1 MVIASYIWMK
11 WYALLQFT
19 ALASYFIQE
28 PFISFP
34 AELFCNKFRHLINSL
49 VIVAETEK
57 NWTLCILMF
66 KIIFCNNWIIWEWT
80 FIQRTWILSSFYW
93 GVKPVIK
100 RKERPFR
107 LTNYWPKK
115 FKTRQ
120 EALGFAFF
128 WEKRRG
134 LWPLFMPCQVHNEKS
149 KDETV
154 LAITLRSLGN

>member
-66 KIIFCNNWIIWEWT
+66 KIIFCNNWIIWQWA
-80 FIQRTWILSSFYW
+80 FIQRTWILSPLF
-93 GVKPVIK
+93 GGINPVMK
-100 RKERPFR
+100 RKETPFR
-107 LTNYWPKK
+107 WTNYWLKK
-115 FKTRQ
+115 FETKQ
-120 EALGFAFF
+120 EGFGFAFF
-128 WEKRRG
+128 FGEVFA
-134 LWPLFMPCQVHNEKS
+134 PLHALPSTQWIEN
-149 KDETV
+149 KDEIV
-154 LAITLRSLGN
+154 LDITLKFLGN